1 MHVMEKFL
9 LREKFLCGLLMDP
22 AQVDEARKG
31 LRKLSD
37 QGLIEA
43 KMKNSTVAKA
53 GGGDSQG
60 NWTELARMARVTAT
74 FLGPRIINGTLRG
87 LPDRRWTRR
96 GRRGQGDLCV
106 PEWTSAAKVLKVQG
120 PEMHGALPQVQFHP
134 AEVDCEWPSKARS
147 ELGSGTQWVE
157 RGCSDEA
164 LFSCTRQYNQ
174 SHSQRRY
181 AVPVIAC

>member
-1 MHVMEKFL
+1 MYVMEKFL
-9 LREKFLCGLLMDP
+9 RREKFLCGLLMEP
-22 AQVDEARKG
+22 AQVDEAREG

-60 NWTELARMARVTAT
+60 NWTELARLARTSIVTAT
-74 FLGPRIINGTLRG
+74 FLVPRIINGTLRG
-87 LPDRRWTRR
+87 LPDRRWTTR
-96 GRRGQGDLCV
+96 GRREQGDLCV
-106 PEWTSAAKVLKVQG
+106 PECTAAAKLRVQG
-120 PEMHGALPQVQFHP
+120 PEMHGALPWVQLHP
-134 AEVDCEWPSKARS
+134 AEVDRDWPSEARS

-164 LFSCTRQYNQ
+164 LFSCTRQ
-174 SHSQRRY
+174 
-181 AVPVIAC
+181 